1 MYSHKKC
8 PCIIH
13 NLKKKIDLNNN
24 DNSLHIF
31 VEFVVPLSDN
41 ETPECVLINMEFF
54 SR

>member
-1 MYSHKKC
+1 M
-8 PCIIH
+8 
-13 NLKKKIDLNNN
+13 DLNNN

-41 ETPECVLINMEFF
+41 ETPVCVLINMEFF